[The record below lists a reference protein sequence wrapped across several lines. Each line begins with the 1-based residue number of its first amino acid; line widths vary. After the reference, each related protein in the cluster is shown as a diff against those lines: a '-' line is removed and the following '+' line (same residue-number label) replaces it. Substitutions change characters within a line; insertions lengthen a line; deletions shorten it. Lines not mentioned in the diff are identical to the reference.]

1 LNCSVINS
9 VDKLHVPNSNSNGI
23 GISNLKRR
31 LALLYPQKYE
41 LTINNGVD
49 FFETILKI
57 NLQ

>member
-1 LNCSVINS
+1 
-9 VDKLHVPNSNSNGI
+9 
-23 GISNLKRR
+23 

-57 NLQ
+57 NLQWN